1 MDTGSNNSKPAV
13 FLDRDGTIIEDLH
26 YPREADKVRLCS
38 NAIAGMKRLQ
48 EKGFLLFVV
57 SNQSGVGRGI
67 IKDHEFKAVHD
78 RTCEL
83 LKAEGVEIAE
93 FEYCFHKPS
102 DECRCRKP
110 EIGLIPKMWNG
121 TPLDWTKSY
130 TVGDKLCDLEL
141 GENIGASP
149 FLVLTGKGKASFEE
163 LKAEGKIDR
172 YQVVADL
179 LEFSK
184 HV

>member
-1 MDTGSNNSKPAV
+1 MEHKKQPAV

-26 YPREADKVRLCS
+26 YPREPEKVRLCR
-38 NAIAGMKRLQ
+38 NAIEGMKSVQ
-48 EKGFLLFVV
+48 SKGYLLFVV

-78 RTCEL
+78 KTCEL
-83 LKAEGVEIAE
+83 LKAEGIEIAE

-102 DECRCRKP
+102 DECSCRKP
-110 EIGLIPKMWNG
+110 EIGLIPKVWDG
-121 TPLDWTKSY
+121 KGLDWAKSY

-149 FLVLTGKGKASFEE
+149 YLVLTGKGQASFEE

-172 YQVVADL
+172 YKVVADL

-184 HV
+184 QI